1 MAPAHSKTL
10 GVFAVAER
18 GAREMAAFSRA
29 ALDRR
34 LACAAELFVSMATDE
49 ARLVGAYQRVAR
61 GARGRDLPL
70 LRRGSGGPDVRV
82 GVGTVHVALCLEHP
96 GALVAC
102 DEKRIVNRHVRP
114 LLRALSRTGS
124 LAHFFGRDWVSV
136 AHTPVASVGFAH
148 DSASRRTLFEAF
160 VAVRTPFAVRE
171 RASLQGKPPGTLEAR
186 RGSAI
191 DVARLTDAIV

>member
-34 LACAAELFVSMATDE
+34 LACAAELFVSIATDE
-49 ARLVGAYQRVAR
+49 ARLVGAYQRVAP

-102 DEKRIVNRHVRP
+102 DEKRIANRHARP
-114 LLRALSRTGS
+114 LPPPPPRTGT
-124 LAHFFGRDWVSV
+124 LAHFFAPHSV
-136 AHTPVASVGFAH
+136 TV
-148 DSASRRTLFEAF
+148 
-160 VAVRTPFAVRE
+160 
-171 RASLQGKPPGTLEAR
+171 PPPP
-186 RGSAI
+186 
-191 DVARLTDAIV
+191 